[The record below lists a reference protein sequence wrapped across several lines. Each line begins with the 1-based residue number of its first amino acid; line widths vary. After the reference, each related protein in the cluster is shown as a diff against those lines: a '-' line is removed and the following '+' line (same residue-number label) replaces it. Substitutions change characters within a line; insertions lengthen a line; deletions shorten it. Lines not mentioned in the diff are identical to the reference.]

1 MARKSKGKRPDYAG
15 SVLTD
20 QLVSMLMALAGEVS
34 VLRERLDTIERIAA
48 EKGVFSALDIDAYEP
63 DADALIQRD
72 KWRTDFLGRVLW
84 IVSAELEARE
94 AGETSEGYAEVVCDI
109 SAQLESVRKPE

>member
-15 SVLTD
+15 TVLTD
-20 QLVSMLMALAGEVS
+20 QLVSMVMALAGEVS

-48 EKGVFSALDIDAYEP
+48 EKGVFSATDIDAYEP
-63 DADALIQRD
+63 DTEALAQRD
-72 KWRTDFLGRVLW
+72 KWRADFLDRVLW

-94 AGETSEGYAEVVCDI
+94 AGETTEGYAEMVREI
-109 SAQLESVRKPE
+109 SAQLESIRKPE

>member
-15 SVLTD
+15 TVLTD
-20 QLVSMLMALAGEVS
+20 QLVSMVMALAGEVS
-34 VLRERLDTIERIAA
+34 VLRERLDTIERIAT
-48 EKGVFSALDIDAYEP
+48 EKGVFLATDIDAYEL
-63 DADALIQRD
+63 DADALAERD
-72 KWRTDFLGRVLW
+72 KWRADFLDRVLW

-94 AGETSEGYAEVVCDI
+94 AGETTEGYAEIVREI